1 MNFVGYLIG
10 ATHEAFLLRNKDV
23 KMLQIHEDKQ
33 ANFHFLENVQIK
45 LFINGLLKMLRD
57 KISTNGL
64 LKNHVAD

>member
-10 ATHEAFLLRNKDV
+10 ATHEAFFLRYKDV

-33 ANFHFLENVQIK
+33 ANFQFLENVQIK

-57 KISTNGL
+57 KISMNGL
-64 LKNHVAD
+64 LKNHVAA